1 VDFDPLAQ
9 VITPG
14 MRARR
19 WRDGHLEADEHH
31 TLEETFC
38 FRNEL
43 LMMPAQAGFGPIGVE
58 GGYEHAEPAR
68 DLDILVFIARKPPD

>member
-43 LMMPAQAGFGPIGVE
+43 LMMPAQAGFG
-58 GGYEHAEPAR
+58 HAEPAR